1 MSEVQATHGQSVI
14 ITRLSF
20 ITAFSWRWSEYLTID
35 TLTVRTD
42 LASAEPKMQTFSMLI
57 SAGVDFDFQ

>member
-35 TLTVRTD
+35 TWTVRTD
-42 LASAEPKMQTFSMLI
+42 LASADWSSRKCRLSVCWFPQ
-57 SAGVDFDFQ
+57 V